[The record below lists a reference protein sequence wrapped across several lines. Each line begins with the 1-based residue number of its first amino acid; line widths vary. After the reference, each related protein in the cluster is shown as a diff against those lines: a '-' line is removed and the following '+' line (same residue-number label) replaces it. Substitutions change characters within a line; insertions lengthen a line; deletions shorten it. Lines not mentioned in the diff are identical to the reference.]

1 MTHVVTEAC
10 IRCKYT
16 DCVTVCPVDCFH
28 EGPNFL
34 AIDPDECIDCTLC
47 VSECPVDAIFRDV
60 DLPDGMEKY
69 PELNARLARRWPVI
83 IQKKPALPDAEQWR
97 HVRDKRQYLD
107 TGEEEAE
114 LPLPEPPVPLKEY
127 QRTPEFTDDDA
138 PAGLLHDHRTKAGV
152 WGRIVLL
159 EGNLRYCLEDGSA
172 RAWILSPARPAWIP
186 PDLPHRVEFLGPAR
200 FYVSFWR

>member
-47 VSECPVDAIFRDV
+47 VPECPVDAIFRDV
-60 DLPDGMEKY
+60 DLPDAVEKY

-97 HVRDKRQYLD
+97 MCGINAH
-107 TGEEEAE
+107 
-114 LPLPEPPVPLKEY
+114 
-127 QRTPEFTDDDA
+127 
-138 PAGLLHDHRTKAGV
+138 
-152 WGRIVLL
+152 I
-159 EGNLRYCLEDGSA
+159 
-172 RAWILSPARPAWIP
+172 WIP
-186 PDLPHRVEFLGPAR
+186 GKRRRNCPCPSRPCP
-200 FYVSFWR
+200 